1 MLRIGID
8 ARFLTHSSLGG
19 YQTYVQELA
28 AAFDRI
34 RPPHEI
40 WLVLA
45 AEGQPVVPIAHLSRL
60 VEPVRVPFVGVAWR
74 EQWSLPRVARAA
86 RFDVMH
92 YPSNTMP
99 GRPGVPSVATVHD
112 TMALDDRQPARGL
125 RQRLIRRYEG
135 VGVRLALRHARM
147 VITVSDQVARDV
159 VRAGFP
165 SSRVRTVAS
174 AVRAG
179 FSRPD
184 PDAVRSFRARHGLS
198 RPYLLA
204 LASADPRKNVE
215 TAIAALALATT
226 RHPELTLAILLTSD
240 ALGPELRRAAA
251 AHGVA
256 GKVGFMPRLEANEMP
271 LVYAGAEA
279 TLFLSLEEGFGLPP
293 LESMACGT
301 PVVCSNRPP
310 MDRLFGSAAILVEP
324 TDAAGIAH
332 SIDRVLG
339 EPGLR
344 SSLVDRGLKRA
355 AESSWDRAAAE
366 TIAVYEEAVG

>member
-1 MLRIGID
+1 VLRIGID
-8 ARFLTHSSLGG
+8 ARFLTHPSLGG

-34 RPPHEI
+34 RPAHEI

-45 AEGQPVVPIAHLSRL
+45 ADGRPVMPIAHLSRL
-60 VEPVRVPFVGVAWR
+60 VQPVRVPFVGVAWR
-74 EQWSLPRVARAA
+74 EQWSLPRVAAAA

-92 YPSNTMP
+92 YPTNTMP
-99 GRPGVPSVATVHD
+99 GRPRVPSVATVHD

-174 AVRAG
+174 AVGAG

-184 PDAVRSFRARHGLS
+184 PDAVRRFRARHGLG

-215 TAIAALALATT
+215 TAIAALAAASK
-226 RHPELTLAILLTSD
+226 RHPELTLAILLTSE
-240 ALGPELRRAAA
+240 ALGQQLRRAAA
-251 AHGVA
+251 AHGLA
-256 GKVGFMPRLEANEMP
+256 GKVGFMPRLEAEEMP
-271 LVYAGAEA
+271 LLYGGAAA

-301 PVVCSNRPP
+301 PVICSNRPP
-310 MDRLFGSAAILVEP
+310 MDRLFGSAALLVDP
-324 TDAAGIAH
+324 TDTSGVSAA
-332 SIDRVLG
+332 IDRVLD

-344 SSLVDRGLKRA
+344 ESLIDRGLAKA
-355 AESSWDRAAAE
+355 AEYSWDRAAAE
-366 TIAVYEEAVG
+366 TIRVYEEAAG

>member
-1 MLRIGID
+1 VLRIGID
-8 ARFLTHSSLGG
+8 ARFLTHSSRGG

-45 AEGQPVVPIAHLSRL
+45 TEGRPVVPITHLSRL
-60 VEPVRVPFVGVAWR
+60 VQPVRVPVIGVAWR

-86 RFDVMH
+86 HFDVMH

-112 TMALDDRQPARGL
+112 TMALDNRQPARGL

-147 VITVSDQVARDV
+147 VITVSDRVARDV

-179 FSRPD
+179 FRRPD
-184 PDAVRSFRARHGLS
+184 PDAVSGFRARHGLH

-215 TAIAALALATT
+215 TAIAALATCVT
-226 RHPELTLAILLTSD
+226 RRSDLTLAILLTSD
-240 ALGPELRRAAA
+240 ALAPQLRRAAA
-251 AHGVA
+251 AHGVGA
-256 GKVGFMPRLEANEMP
+256 NVVFVPRLDAEEMP
-271 LVYAGAEA
+271 LLYAGAAA

-301 PVVCSNRPP
+301 PAICSNRPP
-310 MDRLFGSAAILVEP
+310 MDQLFGSAAILVDP
-324 TDAAGIAH
+324 TQAGGVAAAVE
-332 SIDRVLG
+332 RVLD

-344 SSLVDRGLKRA
+344 DSLIERGLSKA
-355 AESSWDRAAAE
+355 AEFSWDRAAAE
-366 TIAVYEEAVG
+366 TIAVYEEAAG